1 MQKYNTIVFILRGQ
15 PVHKAHIAII
25 HKASKIALR
34 VIVIIG
40 SAHQPRT
47 YKNPFSANERG
58 LMISESTRHLDNI
71 NIEYNVDS
79 IYNDQSWMIRVQQ
92 IVDGYRNPSYLHDNK
107 KEKIGIIGHEKDHSS
122 WYIKAFPQWDII
134 RVDDIV
140 EELDATSIR
149 DVYFREDFGPDNTY
163 IKSVVTPEV
172 YTFLLDFA
180 ETEDYQ
186 QIIKERKYVAD
197 YKKQYEHLQYS
208 PVFVT
213 SDAIVVQSG
222 HVLMIKRKSE
232 PGKGLW
238 ALPGGFLNAD
248 TDKSVLDCAIRE
260 LKEETKIKVP
270 VPVLKGCVVESKV
283 FDVISRSTRGRTITH
298 AFYIILSDGELPKI
312 KGSDDALV
320 AEWIPIGQ
328 LDRSLCFEDH
338 FEIIE
343 HFIGG

>member
-1 MQKYNTIVFILRGQ
+1 MQKYDTIVFILRGQ
-15 PVHKAHIAII
+15 PVHTAHIAII
-25 HKASKIALR
+25 RKAAKLALR

-40 SAHQPRT
+40 SAHQPRS
-47 YKNPFSANERG
+47 YKNPFTANERG
-58 LMISESTRHLDNI
+58 LMIGESTRHLNNI
-71 NIEYNVDS
+71 NIEYNTDS
-79 IYNDQSWMIRVQQ
+79 IYNDPAWIIRVQQ
-92 IVDGYRNPSYLHDNK
+92 IVDTYITSAYMYDNQQ
-107 KEKIGIIGHEKDHSS
+107 EKIGIIGHEKDHSS

-172 YTFLLDFA
+172 YGFLLDFA
-180 ETEDYQ
+180 ETEDYR
-186 QIIKERKYVAD
+186 QIIKERKYIAD

-213 SDAIVVQSG
+213 SDAIVVQFG
-222 HVLMIKRKSE
+222 HVLMIKRRSE

-270 VPVLKGCVVESKV
+270 VPVLKGCVVGSKV
-283 FDVISRSTRGRTITH
+283 FDAIARSARGRTITN
-298 AFYIILSDGELPKI
+298 AFYILLPDGELPKI

-320 AEWIPIGQ
+320 AEWIPVGH
-328 LDRSLCFEDH
+328 LDRSLCFDDH
-338 FEIIE
+338 FEIVQ

>member
-1 MQKYNTIVFILRGQ
+1 MQKYDTIVFILRGQ
-15 PVHKAHIAII
+15 PVHTAHIAII
-25 HKASKIALR
+25 RKAAKLALR

-40 SAHQPRT
+40 SAHQPRS
-47 YKNPFSANERG
+47 YKNPFTANERG
-58 LMISESTRHLDNI
+58 LMISESTRHLNNI
-71 NIEYNVDS
+71 NIEYNTDS
-79 IYNDQSWMIRVQQ
+79 IYNDPAWIIRVQQ
-92 IVDGYRNPSYLHDNK
+92 IVDTYITSAYMYDNQQ
-107 KEKIGIIGHEKDHSS
+107 EKIGIIGHEKDHSS

-172 YTFLLDFA
+172 YGFLLDFA
-180 ETEDYQ
+180 ETEDYR
-186 QIIKERKYVAD
+186 QIIKERKYIAD

-222 HVLMIKRKSE
+222 HVLMIKRRSE

-248 TDKSVLDCAIRE
+248 TDKSLLDCAIRE

-270 VPVLKGCVVESKV
+270 VPVLKGCVVGSKV
-283 FDVISRSTRGRTITH
+283 FDAIARSARGRTITN
-298 AFYIILSDGELPKI
+298 AFYILLPDGELPKI

-320 AEWIPIGQ
+320 AEWIPVGH
-328 LDRSLCFEDH
+328 LDRSLCFDDH
-338 FEIIE
+338 FEIVQ